1 MTDKDETFPSGS
13 DDADGFEPEEPEKPK
28 TKTQPDKGGSGK
40 PPRPT
45 AVATGGGGRG
55 GDRGGRGPKR
65 NRPDGEGEDE
75 DRGDQNLV
83 PGQTVSCKILRPF
96 KSGYLVYLT
105 KYKRDAILVTDED
118 LAVGITV
125 IATFDRRD
133 SMSQIYLFLPSIQ
146 KAFWLQPHSLPTY
159 SFLGPADSTGLPTMI
174 AGGFYSSWIQAKE
187 SSSTPEGEAEQSQFQ
202 FKRATD
208 LFPPPLEVDSF
219 LQIKMNNYESEW
231 LVSDLESGQ
240 RTGCVRLINDKEKS
254 RGAIL
259 VYRGRV
265 VGCVFNSIESPETQ
279 STKESLPLFVPALK
293 QTDTVVT
300 LYDLP
305 ENLVLAKCSLF
316 LGYPVQRE
324 DEYNSLDY
332 YRYIMDWFKKEGGTA
347 CLAVSL
353 SGGRGIVLGY
363 VHQAELIG
371 SFSVDEQI
379 YSSEKEIFEALLEH
393 DSECKMAISILPPE
407 FAELFSTYGF
417 KLSSF

>member
-65 NRPDGEGEDE
+65 NRPEDE
-75 DRGDQNLV
+75 DRGEQNLV
-83 PGQTVSCKILRPF
+83 PGQTVSCKILRSF
-96 KSGYLVYLT
+96 KNGYLVYLT

-187 SSSTPEGEAEQSQFQ
+187 SSST
-202 FKRATD
+202 K
-208 LFPPPLEVDSF
+208 
-219 LQIKMNNYESEW
+219 
-231 LVSDLESGQ
+231 
-240 RTGCVRLINDKEKS
+240 KEELNSRNFSS
-254 RGAIL
+254 RGQQIFSRHRLKLIAF
-259 VYRGRV
+259 YR
-265 VGCVFNSIESPETQ
+265 
-279 STKESLPLFVPALK
+279 
-293 QTDTVVT
+293 
-300 LYDLP
+300 
-305 ENLVLAKCSLF
+305 
-316 LGYPVQRE
+316 
-324 DEYNSLDY
+324 
-332 YRYIMDWFKKEGGTA
+332 
-347 CLAVSL
+347 
-353 SGGRGIVLGY
+353 
-363 VHQAELIG
+363 
-371 SFSVDEQI
+371 
-379 YSSEKEIFEALLEH
+379 
-393 DSECKMAISILPPE
+393 
-407 FAELFSTYGF
+407 
-417 KLSSF
+417 

>member
-1 MTDKDETFPSGS
+1 MTDKDETFSSGS

-55 GDRGGRGPKR
+55 GDRGGKGPKR
-65 NRPDGEGEDE
+65 NRPDGEDEGEDWGE
-75 DRGDQNLV
+75 KNLV
-83 PGQTVSCKILRPF
+83 PGQTVSCQIMRRLKGR
-96 KSGYLVYLT
+96 YLVYLT
-105 KYKRDAILVTDED
+105 RFKRDAILVTDED
-118 LAVGITV
+118 LAVGTTV
-125 IATFDRRD
+125 IAKFDRRD

-146 KAFWLQPHSLPTY
+146 KAFWLKPYSLPTY
-159 SFLGPADSTGLPTMI
+159 SFLGPEDSTGRPTMI

-187 SSSTPEGEAEQSQFQ
+187 SASTQEEEGEQRQFQ

-208 LFPPPLEVDSF
+208 LFPPPLETDSF

-240 RTGCVRLINDKEKS
+240 RTGCVRLNNEKEES

-265 VGCVFNSIESPETQ
+265 VGCVFNSVESPETQ
-279 STKESLPLFVPALK
+279 STKESLALFVPALK
-293 QTDTVVT
+293 QADTVVT

-305 ENLVLAKCSLF
+305 ESLVLAKCSLF

-324 DEYNSLDY
+324 DDYNSLDY
-332 YRYIMDWFKKEGGTA
+332 YRYIMDWFKKEGGTG
-347 CLAVSL
+347 CMAVAL
-353 SGGRGIVLGY
+353 SGGRGAVLGY

-379 YSSEKEIFEALLEH
+379 YSTEKEIFEALLEH
-393 DSECKMAISILPPE
+393 DSGCRMAISILPPE
-407 FAELFSTYGF
+407 FADLFSTYGF

>member
-1 MTDKDETFPSGS
+1 VTDKDETFPSGS

-65 NRPDGEGEDE
+65 NRPEDE
-75 DRGDQNLV
+75 DRGEQNLV
-83 PGQTVSCKILRPF
+83 PGQTVSCKMRSF
-96 KSGYLVYLT
+96 KNGYLVYLT

-133 SMSQIYLFLPSIQ
+133 SMNQIYLFLPSTQ
-146 KAFWLQPHSLPTY
+146 KAFWLQPYSSPTY
-159 SFLGPADSTGLPTMI
+159 SFRGPSDADDMPKLI
-174 AGGFYSSWIQAKE
+174 AGGFYSSWIRERE
-187 SSSTPEGEAEQSQFQ
+187 SSEQKIEETEQSQFQ
-202 FKRATD
+202 FRRAID
-208 LFPPPLEVDSF
+208 LFPPPLDADSF
-219 LQIKMNNYESEW
+219 KQIKIRDYEAEW

-240 RTGCVRLINDKEKS
+240 RTGCVLINNEIEMS

-265 VGCVFNSIESPETQ
+265 VGCMLVSRESPNTLP
-279 STKESLPLFVPALK
+279 TKESLALFVPELYKA
-293 QTDTVVT
+293 DTVVT

-316 LGYPVQRE
+316 LGYPVQRT
-324 DEYNSLDY
+324 DDYNSLDY
-332 YRYIMDWFKKEGGTA
+332 YRYILDWFKKEGGTA
-347 CLAVSL
+347 CLGVSL
-353 SGGRGIVLGY
+353 SGGRGMVLGY
-363 VHQAELIG
+363 IHQAELIG

-393 DSECKMAISILPPE
+393 DSDCKMEISILPPE

>member
-1 MTDKDETFPSGS
+1 
-13 DDADGFEPEEPEKPK
+13 
-28 TKTQPDKGGSGK
+28 
-40 PPRPT
+40 
-45 AVATGGGGRG
+45 
-55 GDRGGRGPKR
+55 
-65 NRPDGEGEDE
+65 
-75 DRGDQNLV
+75 
-83 PGQTVSCKILRPF
+83 
-96 KSGYLVYLT
+96 
-105 KYKRDAILVTDED
+105 
-118 LAVGITV
+118 
-125 IATFDRRD
+125 
-133 SMSQIYLFLPSIQ
+133 
-146 KAFWLQPHSLPTY
+146 
-159 SFLGPADSTGLPTMI
+159 
-174 AGGFYSSWIQAKE
+174 
-187 SSSTPEGEAEQSQFQ
+187 
-202 FKRATD
+202 
-208 LFPPPLEVDSF
+208 
-219 LQIKMNNYESEW
+219 MNNYESEW

-347 CLAVSL
+347 CLGVSL
-353 SGGRGIVLGY
+353 SGGRGMVLGY
-363 VHQAELIG
+363 IHQAELIG

-393 DSECKMAISILPPE
+393 DSDCKMEISILPPE

>member
-28 TKTQPDKGGSGK
+28 TKTQPDQGGSGK

-65 NRPDGEGEDE
+65 NRPDGEDE

-105 KYKRDAILVTDED
+105 KDKRDA
-118 LAVGITV
+118 TV

-133 SMSQIYLFLPSIQ
+133 SMNQIYLFLPSIQ
-146 KAFWLQPHSLPTY
+146 KAFWLQPYSLPTY
-159 SFLGPADSTGLPTMI
+159 SFLGPADSTGRPTRM

-187 SSSTPEGEAEQSQFQ
+187 SSSTQEEEVEQRQFQ

-219 LQIKMNNYESEW
+219 LQIKMNNYEPEW
-231 LVSDLESGQ
+231 LVSDLEGGQ
-240 RTGCVRLINDKEKS
+240 RTGCVRLNNETDNC

-265 VGCVFNSIESPETQ
+265 VGCVFNSVESPETQ
-279 STKESLPLFVPALK
+279 ATKESLALFVPALK
-293 QTDTVVT
+293 QADTVVT

-305 ENLVLAKCSLF
+305 ESLVLAKCSLF

-324 DEYNSLDY
+324 DDYNSHDY
-332 YRYIMDWFKKEGGTA
+332 YRYIMDWLKKEGGTA

-353 SGGRGIVLGY
+353 SGGRGTVLGY
-363 VHQAELIG
+363 VHNGELIG
-371 SFSVDEQI
+371 SFAVDEQI

-393 DSECKMAISILPPE
+393 DSDCKMVISILPPE
-407 FAELFSTYGF
+407 FADLFSTYGF